1 MNRSR
6 VHVALA
12 LLALVV
18 GLIIANLAVAG
29 PTVPHK
35 ESADGQ
41 LTLRIDPTQTSLG
54 TMKWVAQGNATQM
67 GKYSQVGSHNFSAPN
82 AQGQGQVL
90 YGVFTSTA
98 ADGSTITGTYSGT
111 YTLLGNNQIRFD
123 VTALWLSG
131 TGRLAGVTGKA
142 PVVALMN
149 ATTGA
154 FHYDDSGY
162 WTYP

>member
-6 VHVALA
+6 VRIALT
-12 LLALVV
+12 LLAL
-18 GLIIANLAVAG
+18 GASLIVASVALAG

-41 LTLRIDPTQTSLG
+41 LTLQINPTQTSLG

-82 AQGQGQVL
+82 AQGQGLVL
-90 YGVFTSTA
+90 NGLFTSTA
-98 ADGSTITGTYSGT
+98 ADGSTISGTYSGT
-111 YTLLGNNQIRFD
+111 YTLLGNNQIRFN
-123 VTALWLSG
+123 VTAYWLTG
-131 TGRLAGVTGKA
+131 TGRLAGITGQA

-154 FHYDDSGY
+154 FHYEDSGY
-162 WTYP
+162 WTFP